1 MTLTQTNI
9 GFIGFGNMGQAM
21 AKGWV
26 EQGGIN
32 PENIYA
38 TARDLKK
45 LKHNCKNLGIQPCET
60 SEALVSQADIII
72 LAVKPHQIASV
83 IEPLKEKLQDK
94 IILSVAAGYTFEMF
108 EKILHKETSHFS
120 TIPNTPVAIGE
131 GITIIEKTHSLA
143 DEEYRLI
150 TNLLNK
156 LGLVQ
161 IVDTDQLSTAGTLA
175 GCGPA
180 FASLFIE
187 ALADGAVKYGLS
199 REAAYQLA
207 SQMLV
212 GTGKMQLETKE
223 HPGVMKDQVTSPG
236 GTTIKGVAALEK
248 NNFRHAVIEAFDAIE
263 GE

>member
-1 MTLTQTNI
+1 MSLTKTNI

-38 TARDLKK
+38 AARDFKK
-45 LKHNCKNLGIQPCET
+45 LKKNCKKLGVQPCET
-60 SEALVSQADIII
+60 SEALVAQVDIVI
-72 LAVKPHQIASV
+72 LAVKPHQIATV
-83 IEPLKEKLQDK
+83 VEPLKEMLQGK
-94 IILSVAAGYTFEMF
+94 IILSVAADYTFEMF
-108 EKILHKETSHFS
+108 EKVLLKGTSHVS

-131 GITIIEKTHSLA
+131 GITIVEKTHSLA
-143 DEEYRLI
+143 DEEYTLV

-161 IVDTDQLSTAGTLA
+161 IVETDQLSTAGTLA

-187 ALADGAVKYGLS
+187 SLADGAVKYGLS

-207 SQMLV
+207 SQMLA

-263 GE
+263 GK

>member
-21 AKGWV
+21 ATGWV

-32 PENIYA
+32 PKNIYA
-38 TARDLKK
+38 TARDIKK
-45 LKHNCKNLGIQPCET
+45 LKQNCQKLDIQPCEKT
-60 SEALVSQADIII
+60 EDLVSQADIIV
-72 LAVKPHQIASV
+72 LAVKPHQIASMV
-83 IEPLKEKLQDK
+83 ETLKEKLQNK
-94 IILSVAAGYTFEMF
+94 IILSVAAGYTYKKFE
-108 EKILHKETSHFS
+108 EILPKGTAHVS
-120 TIPNTPVAIGE
+120 TIPNTPVSIGE
-131 GITIIEKTHSLA
+131 GITIVEKTHALA
-143 DEEYRLI
+143 DEEFKMVSD
-150 TNLLNK
+150 LLNK

-161 IVDTDQLSTAGTLA
+161 IVETDKLSTAGTLA

-207 SQMLV
+207 SQMLA
-212 GTGKMQLETKE
+212 GTGKMQLETQE